1 MDHRALIGKPIRDTD
16 WTCTK
21 YFIPKRIRTDSQGRG
36 LYYVGT
42 SYKFD
47 GRIVEHEEWNLRAWV
62 WVLAY
67 DILASI
73 EVDRLLED

>member
-1 MDHRALIGKPIRDTD
+1 MDPKDLIGKPIIARC
-16 WTCTK
+16 WNIYK
-21 YFIPKRIRTDSQGRG
+21 GY
-36 LYYVGT
+36 YYVPSGLTECGT
-42 SYKFD
+42 SFRGTAYKINTTDIKEVGIPFSCNRD
-47 GRIVEHEEWNLRAWV
+47 